1 MTTPMSADDQFY
13 REYILDHYKN
23 PRNFGRLEHPDIT
36 HEEDNPLC
44 GDVVGMDFRVKDGM
58 IEDVRFHGR
67 GCAISQASASLLT
80 ERLKGMPL
88 DDAKKINKDD
98 VLGELGIEISPARI
112 KCALLSLKVLKVG
125 AYGLAG
131 DDGRGVIDGDDRT
144 DEAPFRDLKVD
155 DDQEADRR
163 RTTTSWTCARTGSG
177 TRATAGRAARRAEPI
192 LANPTGAEV
201 QGRDDLRLRRWAS
214 ARPSRRRWPSRSA

>member
-1 MTTPMSADDQFY
+1 MSSTAADDQFY

-23 PRNFGRLEHPDIT
+23 PRNFGRLENPDIS

-44 GDVVGMDFRVKDGM
+44 GDVIGMDFNVKHGV

-80 ERLKGMPL
+80 ERLKGISL
-88 DDAKKINKDD
+88 DDAKKIGKED
-98 VLGELGIEISPARI
+98 VLGELGIQISPARI

-131 DDGRGVIDGDDRT
+131 DDEEG
-144 DEAPFRDLKVD
+144 E
-155 DDQEADRR
+155 
-163 RTTTSWTCARTGSG
+163 
-177 TRATAGRAARRAEPI
+177 
-192 LANPTGAEV
+192 
-201 QGRDDLRLRRWAS
+201 
-214 ARPSRRRWPSRSA
+214 

>member
-1 MTTPMSADDQFY
+1 VSTGTAADDQFY

-23 PRNFGRLEHPDIT
+23 PRNFGRLEDPDIT

-44 GDVVGMDFRVKDGM
+44 GDVVGMDFRVKDGV

-80 ERLKGMPL
+80 ERLKGL
-88 DDAKKINKDD
+88 SLVDARKIDKAD
-98 VLGELGIEISPARI
+98 VLGELGIQISPARI

-131 DDGRGVIDGDDRT
+131 DDE
-144 DEAPFRDLKVD
+144 DE
-155 DDQEADRR
+155 E
-163 RTTTSWTCARTGSG
+163 
-177 TRATAGRAARRAEPI
+177 
-192 LANPTGAEV
+192 
-201 QGRDDLRLRRWAS
+201 
-214 ARPSRRRWPSRSA
+214 

>member
-1 MTTPMSADDQFY
+1 MSTADDQFY

-23 PRNFGRLEHPDIT
+23 PRNYGRLEHPDIS

-44 GDVVGMDFRVKDGM
+44 GDVVGMDFKIKDGI

-80 ERLKGMPL
+80 ERLKGLPL
-88 DDAKKINKDD
+88 EQAQKIGKED
-98 VLGELGIEISPARI
+98 VIGELGIQISPARI

-131 DDGRGVIDGDDRT
+131 V
-144 DEAPFRDLKVD
+144 DED
-155 DDQEADRR
+155 E
-163 RTTTSWTCARTGSG
+163 
-177 TRATAGRAARRAEPI
+177 E
-192 LANPTGAEV
+192 
-201 QGRDDLRLRRWAS
+201 
-214 ARPSRRRWPSRSA
+214 

>member
-1 MTTPMSADDQFY
+1 VSTGTAADDQFY

-44 GDVVGMDFRVKDGM
+44 GDVVGMDFRVKDGV

-80 ERLKGMPL
+80 ERLKGL
-88 DDAKKINKDD
+88 SLVDARKIDKGD
-98 VLGELGIEISPARI
+98 VLGELGIQISPARI

-131 DDGRGVIDGDDRT
+131 DDE
-144 DEAPFRDLKVD
+144 DE
-155 DDQEADRR
+155 E
-163 RTTTSWTCARTGSG
+163 
-177 TRATAGRAARRAEPI
+177 
-192 LANPTGAEV
+192 
-201 QGRDDLRLRRWAS
+201 
-214 ARPSRRRWPSRSA
+214 